1 MGVEVTVKLFG
12 TLDRW
17 VPAYDPET
25 GYRVQFPGPATVAQL
40 IDRLGIPRKS
50 VGIVSVDGRVARQND
65 VLPDRALV
73 KVFHPIFGG

>member
-1 MGVEVTVKLFG
+1 MSVEVTVKLFG

-17 VPAYDPET
+17 VSAYDPET
-25 GYRVQFPGPATVAQL
+25 GCSMHLPDSTTVAQL

-50 VGIVSVDGRVARQND
+50 VGFVSVDGRVAGQGD